1 MPRIAVAHSANAW
14 PQPSDER
21 DGVDLTPMLD
31 VVFILLI
38 FFVVTATFVRE
49 SGLDISPPDP
59 NPKPVEDRQ
68 SIVVDIDSD
77 SRIWIGTQQ
86 IDPRAVRAN
95 LLKRSAGLQDVSI
108 VIRASAGSKN
118 RRLVQV
124 MDASRAAGL
133 YSISLARR

>member
-1 MPRIAVAHSANAW
+1 MSRIAVAQSANAW
-14 PQPSDER
+14 TQPSDER

-49 SGLDISPPDP
+49 SGLDVSPPDP
-59 NPKPVEDRQ
+59 NPQPVEARE

-95 LLKRSAGLQDVSI
+95 LLKRSAGLQQVSV

-133 YSISLARR
+133 YDISLAGR